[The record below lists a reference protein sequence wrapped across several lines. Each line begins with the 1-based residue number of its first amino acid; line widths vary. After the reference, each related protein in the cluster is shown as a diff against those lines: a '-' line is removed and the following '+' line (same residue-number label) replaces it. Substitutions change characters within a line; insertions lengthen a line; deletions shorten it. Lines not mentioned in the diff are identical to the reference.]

1 MLIELPD
8 HFDYD
13 VSEIRFRV
21 DGKDAKAVIRSL
33 RTPEGQKALRALGES
48 PDDEKLAEF
57 TKALVVSHDCEL
69 MDQALLESEA
79 LRDVIYNES
88 AQLATK
94 FNAKKKS

>member
-48 PDDEKLAEF
+48 PDDERQAAF
-57 TKALVVSHDCEL
+57 AKALVVSHDCEL
-69 MDQALLESEA
+69 LDQALLESEA
-79 LRDVIYNES
+79 LRDVIYVES
-88 AQLATK
+88 AKLAEK
-94 FNAKKKS
+94 FGAKKKG

>member
-1 MLIELPD
+1 MLVELPD

-33 RTPEGQKALRALGES
+33 RTPEGQKALRSLGES
-48 PDDEKLAEF
+48 PDTEKQAEF
-57 TKALVVSHDCEL
+57 VKSLVVSHDCEL

-79 LRDVIYNES
+79 LRDVIYNEA
-88 AQLATK
+88 AQLAAK